1 MDLLRGVAALGVLLG
16 HWKDAFFVDYND
28 AGSHSLF
35 LRIFYGAAGLGH
47 QWVIVFFVM
56 SGFLVGGSVLR
67 AKETGRWSWRI
78 YLLTRLTRLYIVL
91 MPALLLGGVLDW
103 AGMHVHGSEGIYRG
117 QSGMHAL
124 SSDVHLSLTAESFAA
139 NTAFLQT
146 ISLPGMKGKALTTFG
161 SNGPLWSLSNEFWY
175 YLAFPVLLNLIG
187 GRRSLFARSA
197 CAVALLLW
205 GWFVGSGIA
214 LLGVTWLLGVSLS
227 LLPGP
232 RWRGRWAGMLA
243 IAVTTVCS
251 GSFARYRSRAVDM
264 GHSSLWNR
272 SSAAGVYTR
281 CSAQCPEFVYN
292 LPGAFPDVDFSQGNS
307 ASSPRCPRM
316 AHVAGECRSACS
328 HSGLCADCVRSIRK
342 EYGSFTQLDKTVCN
356 WSNNALGSYG
366 AYVLHERLEH
376 KAGVTGETQGL
387 DDENPDF

>member
-1 MDLLRGVAALGVLLG
+1 MRTITLPQGSPSVHLDLLRGVASLGVLLG

-35 LRIFYGAAGLGH
+35 LRAFYGAAGLGH

-139 NTAFLQT
+139 NAAFLQT

-175 YLAFPVLLNLIG
+175 YLAFPVLLILLG
-187 GRRSLFARSA
+187 VRRSLFARSS
-197 CAVALLLW
+197 CVFALLLW
-205 GWFVGSGIA
+205 GWFVGSEIA

-232 RWRGRWAGMLA
+232 RWRGRWTGMLA
-243 IAVTTVCS
+243 IAGTTVCCITAMVQNRNHAGIVADILLGIVVALLIWAILHCGTGPVPQAYIRVS
-251 GSFARYRSRAVDM
+251 QRSARSSYTTYLVHFPMLIFLKAILHLPRAVPAWHM
-264 GHSSLWNR
+264 LLVSVAVL
-272 SSAAGVYTR
+272 AAILVY
-281 CSAQCPEFVYN
+281 AQIVYEVFEKN
-292 LPGAFPDVDFSQGNS
+292 TDRLRNWIKPYVVGATTP
-307 ASSPRCPRM
+307 
-316 AHVAGECRSACS
+316 
-328 HSGLCADCVRSIRK
+328 
-342 EYGSFTQLDKTVCN
+342 Y
-356 WSNNALGSYG
+356 
-366 AYVLHERLEH
+366 
-376 KAGVTGETQGL
+376 
-387 DDENPDF
+387 